1 VTNRHQA
8 WRPVDEIVSA
18 AVSAGAR
25 WVWLRDRDL
34 EAEPRRQLALRL
46 AAVMREARGVLTIG
60 GDIELATAIGCGA
73 VHVRDVADV
82 GRARRMLGR
91 SAWIGM
97 SAHSVADVGNASAA
111 GADYVTLS
119 PIYATASKPGYGPAL
134 GADAI
139 TLAAKS
145 GIPVLALG
153 GICGRNA
160 STMRDAG
167 AAGVAVMGGI
177 MRSENPTGVV
187 KALLDTFRRPA
198 VAIIEPAGCPR

>member
-1 VTNRHQA
+1 MK
-8 WRPVDEIVSA
+8 EIISA

-34 EAEPRRQLALRL
+34 EFEPRRQLALRL
-46 AAVMREARGVLTIG
+46 ADIMGAAGGVLTIG
-60 GDIELATAIGCGA
+60 DDIELAAAIGCGA
-73 VHVRDVADV
+73 VHVRDVAGIV
-82 GRARRMLGR
+82 KARDTLGR

-134 GADAI
+134 GVGAV
-139 TLAAKS
+139 TLAAKT

-153 GICGRNA
+153 GICVDTA
-160 STMRDAG
+160 SAMRDAG

-177 MRSENPTGVV
+177 MRSDHPAGVV
-187 KALLDTFRRPA
+187 KALLGLF
-198 VAIIEPAGCPR
+198 